1 MWSHG
6 LGFRV
11 YVEFG
16 EVGAESGHAALGFQ
30 GMVQAA

>member
-1 MWSHG
+1 MESR
-6 LGFRV
+6 FRV
-11 YVEFG
+11 YVEF